1 MAREQPKFKLTD
13 DGLHVTDSIL
23 WLDSATNGQLSFLS
37 TAMKKTQICVPQV
50 ITTEETA
57 KLLEVLKKKPNALVC
72 QYNRPFSLGKLRIEL
87 LPSGNILGGASLLIE
102 TDRDKILYAPYLQP
116 NAIPTVRKMQI
127 KRAQSLIVG
136 AYYPD
141 SNTIF
146 PNRKKEKERLLEKVR
161 AYIAKD
167 EYPIILCDPSSN
179 AQEIIKLLCDSG
191 CPVSVHPSIRR
202 INKVYE
208 NYGSKLGRYS
218 VFTKRNS
225 SNKKVLIL
233 PKSLK
238 VPFTHLKISHSPVF
252 SIDDILHIGPNLRG
266 FFATIPTR
274 ISETFFLSSYCDGPE
289 LRAIISLVSPKELY
303 FIGPYAKKY
312 CEDFQNA
319 ASKVQPLFVND
330 QPTLF

>member
-1 MAREQPKFKLTD
+1 MAREQAKFKLTD

-37 TAMKKTQICVPQV
+37 TALKKTQICVPQV

-102 TDRDKILYAPYLQP
+102 TDRDKILYAPFLQP

-127 KRAQSLIVG
+127 KRAHSLIVG
-136 AYYPD
+136 AYFPD
-141 SNTIF
+141 SNTVF
-146 PNRKKEKERLLEKVR
+146 PNRKREKERLVEKVQ
-161 AYIAKD
+161 AFIAND
-167 EYPIILCDPSSN
+167 EYPIIMCDPSST
-179 AQEIIKLLCDSG
+179 AQEVLKLLCDNG
-191 CPVSVHPSIRR
+191 FPVSVHPSIRR

-208 NYGSKLGRYS
+208 NYGTKLGRYS

-225 SNKKVLIL
+225 LNKKVLIL
-233 PKSLK
+233 PKSIIL
-238 VPFTHLKISHSPVF
+238 PFSGVKLPSSPIL
-252 SIDDILHIGPNLRG
+252 SIDDALQTGTNLRG
-266 FFATIPTR
+266 FFATMPTR
-274 ISETFFLSSYCDGPE
+274 IADTFFLSSYCDGPE
-289 LRAIISLVSPKELY
+289 LRAVISLVSPKELY

-319 ASKVQPLFVND
+319 AQKVQPLYVND